1 MTESKELDH
10 IKKYDSEILWAWP
23 NEDWV
28 KRGKHASINMW
39 TDSKGEYWIGIHPVY
54 NNRIDKSASSKLA
67 VYRVQP
73 KFEQALTPEDLS
85 FRNREVL
92 SGDAL
97 TKLIH
102 HTVKAWVN
110 EETLLNSE
118 DDDPVNPY
126 QRYFEMMEQLSEEC
140 FENRH
145 NYFTTATKLMHNAQ
159 LRRRKSND

>member
-1 MTESKELDH
+1 
-10 IKKYDSEILWAWP
+10 
-23 NEDWV
+23 
-28 KRGKHASINMW
+28 
-39 TDSKGEYWIGIHPVY
+39 
-54 NNRIDKSASSKLA
+54 

-118 DDDPVNPY
+118 DDNPVNPY

-145 NYFTTATKLMHNAQ
+145 NYSTTATKLMHNAQ
-159 LRRRKSND
+159 CPIEKEKV